1 MLQKDNVICTQ
12 IKQRFLQKK
21 NDDASR
27 MFSIDDVSKATGI
40 TPTTIDIGTRYGLYR
55 LIGVRSISALYNLCR
70 QVELNKYDGDG

>member
-1 MLQKDNVICTQ
+1 MTVLQKDNVICTQ

-40 TPTTIDIGTRYGLYR
+40 TPTTIRYWDKIGL
-55 LIGVRSISALYNLCR
+55 ISANRCAEYICII
-70 QVELNKYDGDG
+70 